1 MQTQELQRYTVV
13 QPGKA
18 VRQFDTGEAAIR
30 WLVNHPGHAKL
41 YAPDG
46 NLLMTK
52 GIPATDDG
60 VPR

>member
-1 MQTQELQRYTVV
+1 MQTQIDLHRYTVV

-18 VRQFDTGEAAIR
+18 VRQFDTGEAAIKY
-30 WLVNHPGHAKL
+30 LVDHPGHAKL

-52 GIPATDDG
+52 GMPPADDG
-60 VPR
+60 AR